1 MELIGSKL
9 GAPYKTGGLLCPIEK
24 VYQSVEEKT
33 AIDAAKSKEL
43 EAAVQNMMD
52 SAAKAKGY
60 DSILSACTYAAYP
73 NQFQADGQEFV
84 AWRGAV
90 WAKCY
95 EILGEV
101 EAGTRPAPTVSELL
115 AEIAATTTTL
125 TPESGQ

>member
-24 VYQSVEEKT
+24 VYQSAEEKT
-33 AIDAAKSKEL
+33 AIEDAKSKEL
-43 EAAVQNMMD
+43 EAAVQNMLD
-52 SAAKAKGY
+52 NAAKAKGY

-101 EAGTRPAPTVSELL
+101 EAGTRPAPTVPELL